1 VKLGLFVNDV
11 ATEDPRYTTTR
22 LALTAARRGH
32 QVWYIGTD
40 GFAYD
45 PDESLRARAR
55 RAPEDLEDLEAF
67 LGAIQSEHIERI
79 AVSDLDV
86 LLLRSDPAKDFME
99 RPWAQAVGLTFGELA
114 ADRGVTVLNDPAGL
128 CRAVNKLYFQA
139 FPASVRPETLVTRD
153 PEDVR
158 DFVTAHDGRAVI
170 KPVQGSGGQ
179 SVFLVSPED
188 EPNLGQMIEAVARD
202 GYVVVQEQ
210 LEAAAQGDLRLF
222 VMDGRPLEVD
232 GRYAAFRRVPAPGE
246 IRSNMTIGGK
256 SVPAEVDDTALGIV
270 EAVGPTLVED
280 GMFLAGL
287 DIVGDKLMEV
297 NVFSPGGLGSA
308 QEFTGVDFAAVVVDA
323 LEAKVSRSGAPVGG
337 RPGPG

>member
-1 VKLGLFVNDV
+1 MKLGLFVNDV
-11 ATEDPRYTTTR
+11 ATELPEYTTTR
-22 LALTAARRGH
+22 LARAAVRRGH
-32 QVWYIGTD
+32 EVFYIATD
-40 GFAYD
+40 GFACD

-55 RAPEDLEDLEAF
+55 RVQDNGDGLEPFLE
-67 LGAIQSEHIERI
+67 AIQSEETPVERI
-79 AVSDLDV
+79 GVGGLDV
-86 LLLRSDPAKDFME
+86 LLLRNDPARDFLE
-99 RPWAQAVGLTFGELA
+99 RPWAQAVGLAFGELA
-114 ADRGVTVLNDPAGL
+114 AARGVMVLNDPAGL

-139 FPASVRPETLVTRD
+139 FPASIRPETLVTRD
-153 PEDVR
+153 PDDVR
-158 DFVTAHDGRAVI
+158 DFVVSHQGRAVI

-179 SVFLVSPED
+179 SVFLVAPED

-232 GRYAAFRRVPAPGE
+232 GCYAAFRRVPPKGE
-246 IRSNMTIGGK
+246 IRSNMSVGGK
-256 SVPAEVDDTALGIV
+256 AVAADVDGTALAIA
-270 EAVGPTLVED
+270 EAVGSTLVED

-308 QEFTGVDFAAVVVDA
+308 QELTGVDFCAEVIEA
-323 LEAKVSRSGAPVGG
+323 LETKVREAAPPA
-337 RPGPG
+337 PG

>member
-1 VKLGLFVNDV
+1 VKLGLFVNDI
-11 ATEDPRYTTTR
+11 ATERPEYTTTR
-22 LALTAARRGH
+22 LAQAAARKGH
-32 QVWYIGTD
+32 EVWYLDTD

-55 RAPEDLEDLEAF
+55 RVRDAGDGLEAF
-67 LGAIQSEHIERI
+67 LGAVQSEDTPVERI
-79 AVSDLDV
+79 GVSGLDV
-86 LLLRSDPAKDFME
+86 LLLRSDPAQDFVE

-114 ADRGVTVLNDPAGL
+114 AARGVVVLNDPGGL

-139 FPASVRPETLVTRD
+139 FPASIRPQTLVTRD

-158 DFVTAHDGRAVI
+158 DFVAGHQGRAVI

-179 SVFLVSPED
+179 SVFLVAPED

-210 LEAAAQGDLRLF
+210 LEAAAEGDLRLF
-222 VMDGRPLEVD
+222 LMDGRPLEVD
-232 GRYAAFRRVPAPGE
+232 GRYAAFRRVPPEGE
-246 IRSNMTIGGK
+246 IRSNMSVGGK
-256 SVPAEVDDTALGIV
+256 AVAAEVDDNVLGIA
-270 EAVGPTLVED
+270 EAVAPTLVED
-280 GMFLAGL
+280 GMFLVGL

-308 QEFTGVDFAAVVVDA
+308 QELTGVDFAAVVIDA
-323 LEAKVSRSGAPVGG
+323 LEEKAREGAP
-337 RPGPG
+337 PGPG